1 MPRQESIER
10 NKGMVLQALAHKVN
24 HKFKT
29 FCKTDL
35 MDRFLH
41 ACIEY
46 FARFFALQKH
56 LGETQDEAAKTGGGR
71 FGSTRGP
78 GVAAEST
85 LRLKSVAAARNRWR
99 MIVKVGTSPMWRTQ
113 PAIVP

>member
-56 LGETQDEAAKTGGGR
+56 LGETQDEQ
-71 FGSTRGP
+71 SQSSPIQTRKHFL
-78 GVAAEST
+78 T
-85 LRLKSVAAARNRWR
+85 L
-99 MIVKVGTSPMWRTQ
+99 TSRS
-113 PAIVP
+113 

>member
-1 MPRQESIER
+1 MTGKSAARSSASGAER
-10 NKGMVLQALAHKVN
+10 PASSAS
-24 HKFKT
+24 
-29 FCKTDL
+29 
-35 MDRFLH
+35 R
-41 ACIEY
+41 
-46 FARFFALQKH
+46 
-56 LGETQDEAAKTGGGR
+56 DEAAKTGGGR